1 MVSRL
6 RASHSGIIFNADWI
20 IVQSCS
26 KLVLYDFHACSGEI
40 ERGRG
45 RRDEKKKRERE
56 RKKPSPALMVV
67 ECIDLLL
74 IWLFEPREKWRA
86 TNEKNRK
93 NIQEWRT
100 RPLQKSVLILEAKD
114 GKWLSSTEKGKKD
127 EKRRR
132 EKRKKKKR
140 GEGRG
145 KKEKVSH
152 SRG

>member
-1 MVSRL
+1 
-6 RASHSGIIFNADWI
+6 
-20 IVQSCS
+20 
-26 KLVLYDFHACSGEI
+26 
-40 ERGRG
+40 
-45 RRDEKKKRERE
+45 
-56 RKKPSPALMVV
+56 MVV